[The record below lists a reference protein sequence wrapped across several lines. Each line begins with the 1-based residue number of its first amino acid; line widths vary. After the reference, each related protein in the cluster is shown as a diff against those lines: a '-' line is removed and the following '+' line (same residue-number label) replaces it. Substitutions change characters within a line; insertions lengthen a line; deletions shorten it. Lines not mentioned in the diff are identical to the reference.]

1 MASVFAPVV
10 RGGGKRVGGPRLGE
24 ISTVKMPHEIKTAI
38 FYALKNEMLGDIK
51 NLSEADLREHLS
63 LIEELIL
70 DQPHAQLLIMMRIM
84 EDEEVFRGISD
95 RVVKMAAPAEVDEI
109 KARVLAYYEYV
120 SQAMEKRANV
130 VPYLAQVFE
139 FPNHA

>member
-1 MASVFAPVV
+1 
-10 RGGGKRVGGPRLGE
+10 
-24 ISTVKMPHEIKTAI
+24 
-38 FYALKNEMLGDIK
+38 
-51 NLSEADLREHLS
+51 
-63 LIEELIL
+63 
-70 DQPHAQLLIMMRIM
+70 MMRIM